1 MRFASTTWT
10 LVAVIAL
17 AAGMTTSTAFAQAS
31 RAGRG
36 GDMGEKLKE
45 RFAAADKNGD
55 GKLTKDEAK
64 AGMPFV
70 YKHFDEIDKAHTG
83 SVSMMDIAAFAKQ
96 MRAAKQ
102 PGG

>member
-1 MRFASTTWT
+1 MKLTLHAS
-10 LVAVIAL
+10 AAGIAL
-17 AAGMTTSTAFAQAS
+17 ALAASLAAGPAFAQAS

-36 GDMGEKLKE
+36 DMAEKLKA

-83 SVSMMDIAAFAKQ
+83 TVSMGDIAAFAKQ
-96 MRAAKQ
+96 MHAAKEA
-102 PGG
+102 GG